1 MGGTRKKKKT
11 HTLLKDGKNKSPN
24 LSAVPHRAGHLV
36 TNCSQ
41 LRIKSEAQAKQPWWI
56 LQYTAQQYCDN
67 AFIIFFIVIHC
78 VSPEIIPHIQVTEEL
93 TSSTAWNKPFT
104 LTFTP
109 TANLEGTSNLIF
121 FFFGLWMETKKRK
134 LSFYPKILI
143 SCCMIK
149 ALTTPPPCGL
159 LSRLSSKMVKRLCK
173 RSRNY
178 RARQKTVLTAP
189 SRRHNAPFVF
199 LFNIKRETFKCEITV
214 SDWKH
219 TYWFS
224 L

>member
-1 MGGTRKKKKT
+1 MNSSGSHGHKERVTATVKSEWTKTPTLNVVGLWEEHEKKQT
-11 HTLLKDGKNKSPN
+11 HTLWKDGKNKSPN

-78 VSPEIIPHIQVTEEL
+78 VSPEIIPHTQVTEQL

-104 LTFTP
+104 PTFTP

-121 FFFGLWMETKKRK
+121 FFFLDYGWKLKKE
-134 LSFYPKILI
+134 
-143 SCCMIK
+143 SC
-149 ALTTPPPCGL
+149 
-159 LSRLSSKMVKRLCK
+159 
-173 RSRNY
+173 
-178 RARQKTVLTAP
+178 
-189 SRRHNAPFVF
+189 PF
-199 LFNIKRETFKCEITV
+199 I
-214 SDWKH
+214 
-219 TYWFS
+219 
-224 L
+224 